1 MTPYGQTGNAAGRA
15 AFRVLAVDDQDDN
28 LMLIKRYLRS
38 LQVEIVTA
46 ANGDEALA
54 AVAQQPPDLILLDVI
69 MPGMSGFEVCRR
81 LKSDPETMLIPVVL
95 VTALDSRE
103 DRVTGIECGAD
114 DFLSKP
120 VNREEL
126 LARSKSLLS
135 LNQARKDL
143 EAARMAGEVRH
154 RQALRDA
161 FTRYVAPALVDQILS
176 APDPLALL
184 QQQAR
189 RHAVVMF
196 ADIRGFTR
204 IAESLEPG
212 VVVSLLNEFF
222 ALLTE
227 IAYAHRGTIFNM
239 AGDCLMVGFGV
250 PIEQAGAGTSAFRAA
265 CAMLTEFHHIARRW
279 KQESQIDAGLGIGI
293 HTGEVVVGNVGSP
306 NYMNFTII
314 GDTVNTASRL
324 TDCARPGEIL
334 MSGTMVAELR
344 AAGVALDIQA
354 LAPMYVKGKAEPIEV
369 YSARVNG

>member
-1 MTPYGQTGNAAGRA
+1 MSPYERAGARDGTP
-15 AFRVLAVDDQDDN
+15 FRVLAVDDQDDN
-28 LMLIKRYLRS
+28 LMLIRRYLRT
-38 LQVEIVTA
+38 LQVDITTA

-54 AVAQQPPDLILLDVI
+54 AVAEQPPDLILLDVI
-69 MPGMSGFEVCRR
+69 MPGRSGFEVCRQ
-81 LKSDPETMLIPVVL
+81 LKSDPATMLIPVVL

-103 DRVTGIECGAD
+103 DRVKGIECGAD

-135 LNQARKDL
+135 LNQARKEL
-143 EAARMAGEVRH
+143 EAARLAGEVRH
-154 RQALRDA
+154 RQTLRDA
-161 FTRYVAPALVDQILS
+161 FTRYVAPALVDQILA

-184 QQQAR
+184 EQHAR
-189 RHAVVMF
+189 RHAVVLF

-204 IAESLEPG
+204 IAESLQPG
-212 VVVSLLNEFF
+212 AVVALLNEFF

-250 PIEQAGAGTSAFRAA
+250 PIETPGASASAYRAGCT
-265 CAMLTEFHHIARRW
+265 MLAEFQHIARRW
-279 KQESQIDAGLGIGI
+279 KQDFGIDAGLGVGM
-293 HTGEVVVGNVGSP
+293 HAGEVVVGNVGSP
-306 NYMNFTII
+306 SYMNFTII

-334 MSGTMVAELR
+334 MSGALVSELR
-344 AAGVALDIQA
+344 ALGVALEIQT
-354 LAPMYVKGKAEPIEV
+354 LAPMFVKGKAEPIDV
-369 YSARVNG
+369 FSARISG